1 MALLRKLVERRRPI
15 RNDASSERGGALLE
29 LAISIP
35 IFVVIL
41 ALIFDVGLGFSAA
54 RDSSSAARSA
64 ARVAA
69 LAGNERFADFRA
81 IDAVRAEYSNTDD
94 TIMWMTIYRSE
105 PGGTGEVPA
114 ACRPGGIGVTGLC
127 NVYDTGDLD
136 PDTGLTLADFS
147 EDDCV
152 GNPDSNWCPTDR
164 LADDG
169 DYLGVGV
176 WTAHNPTIGLVIGR
190 NGGGGESPMGT
201 VELED
206 RAVFA
211 LFFPDGIEP

>member
-1 MALLRKLVERRRPI
+1 MSLLRKLVERRRAL
-15 RNDASSERGGALLE
+15 RDDSSSERGGALLE

-81 IDAVRAEYSNTDD
+81 IDAVRAEYGNSDD
-94 TIMWMTIYRSE
+94 TLMWMVVYRSE
-105 PGGTGEVPA
+105 PGGTGEVPD
-114 ACRPGGIGVTGLC
+114 ACRPGGTSVSGVC
-127 NVYDTGDLD
+127 NVYDTADLD
-136 PDTGLTLADFS
+136 PDTGLTIDDFGD
-147 EDDCV
+147 DDCV
-152 GNPDSNWCPTDR
+152 GDPDAAWCPTDR

-169 DYLGVGV
+169 NYLGVGV

-190 NGGGGESPMGT
+190 NGGGETPMGT

>member
-1 MALLRKLVERRRPI
+1 MSLLRKLVERRRAI
-15 RNDASSERGGALLE
+15 RDDSSSERGGALLE

-81 IDAVRAEYSNTDD
+81 IDAVRAEYGNSDD
-94 TIMWMTIYRSE
+94 TLMWMVVYRSE
-105 PGGTGEVPA
+105 PGGTGKVPD
-114 ACRPGGIGVTGLC
+114 ACRPGGTSVFGVC
-127 NVYDTGDLD
+127 NVYDTADLD
-136 PDTGLTLADFS
+136 PVTGLTIDDFDD
-147 EDDCV
+147 DDCA
-152 GNPDSNWCPTDR
+152 GDPDTSWCPTGR

-169 DYLGVGV
+169 NYLGVGV

-190 NGGGGESPMGT
+190 NGGGETPMGT

>member
-1 MALLRKLVERRRPI
+1 MHPLRKLVERRRAL
-15 RNDASSERGGALLE
+15 RNGSSDRGGALLE

-69 LAGNERFADFRA
+69 LAGNERLADFRA
-81 IDAVRAEYSNTDD
+81 IDAVRAEYGNSDD
-94 TIMWMTIYRSE
+94 TIMWLTVYRSE

-114 ACRPGGIGVTGLC
+114 ACRPGGSGVAGLC
-127 NVYDTGDLD
+127 NVYGTAELD
-136 PDTGLTLADFS
+136 PDTGLTVDDFDA
-147 EDDCV
+147 DDCA
-152 GNPDSNWCPTDR
+152 GDPDSNWCPADR
-164 LADDG
+164 VDDDG

-176 WTAHNPTIGLVIGR
+176 WTAHDPTIGLIIGR
-190 NGGGGESPMGT
+190 NGGDDETPMGT

>member
-1 MALLRKLVERRRPI
+1 MHRVSQRMNAVRKRHA
-15 RNDASSERGGALLE
+15 DGERGGALLE

-41 ALIFDVGLGFSAA
+41 ALIFDAGLGFSAA

-69 LAGNERFADFRA
+69 LAGDERLADYRA
-81 IDAVRAEYSNTDD
+81 IDAVRAEYNNSEDS
-94 TIMWMTIYRSE
+94 IQWMTVYLSL
-105 PGGTGEVPA
+105 PGAEGGDGSVPP
-114 ACRPGGIGVTGLC
+114 ACRPGGSGQLNVC
-127 NVYDTGDLD
+127 NVYSGAQIESMT
-136 PDTGLTLADFS
+136 PADF
-147 EDDCV
+147 DDPDCV
-152 GNPDSNWCPTDR
+152 GDDDANWCPTTRRD
-164 LADDG
+164 DDG

-176 WTAHNPTIGLVIGR
+176 WVNHQPTVGLIVGR
-190 NGGGGESPMGT
+190 NDSDVPEQMGT

-211 LFFPDGIEP
+211 LYFPEGIDP

>member
-1 MALLRKLVERRRPI
+1 MSLLRNLIERRRSLR
-15 RNDASSERGGALLE
+15 RNASSERGGALLE

-69 LAGNERFADFRA
+69 LAGNERLADFRA
-81 IDAVRAEYSNTDD
+81 IDAVRAEYSNTED
-94 TIMWMTIYRSE
+94 TVMWMTIYRSE

-114 ACRPGGIGVTGLC
+114 SCRPGGIGAAGLC
-127 NVYDTGDLD
+127 NVYDTAAMD
-136 PDTGLTLADFS
+136 PDSGLTIADFDN
-147 EDDCV
+147 DDCA
-152 GNPDSNWCPTDR
+152 GEPDSNWCPTDR
-164 LADDG
+164 LDDDG

-176 WTAHNPTIGLVIGR
+176 WTAHDPTIGLIIGR
-190 NGGGGESPMGT
+190 NGGDDERPMGT
-201 VELED
+201 IELED

-211 LFFPDGIEP
+211 LFFPEGIEP

>member
-1 MALLRKLVERRRPI
+1 MNPLGNLVERRRGL
-15 RNDASSERGGALLE
+15 RNGSSERGGALLE

-69 LAGNERFADFRA
+69 LAGNERLADFRA
-81 IDAVRAEYSNTDD
+81 IDAVRAEYGNSDD
-94 TIMWMTIYRSE
+94 TVMWLAVYRSA
-105 PGGTGEVPA
+105 PGGTGKVPA
-114 ACRPGGIGVTGLC
+114 PCRPGGAGQAGLC
-127 NVYDTGDLD
+127 NVYTTAELD
-136 PDTGLTLADFS
+136 PETGLTVADF
-147 EDDCV
+147 DDADCA
-152 GNPDSNWCPTDR
+152 GDPDSNWCPTDR
-164 LADDG
+164 IDDDG

-176 WTAHNPTIGLVIGR
+176 WTAHDPTIGLIIGR
-190 NGGGGESPMGT
+190 NGGDEETPMGT

>member
-1 MALLRKLVERRRPI
+1 MSLLRKLVEHRRAL
-15 RNDASSERGGALLE
+15 RNDSSSERGGALLE

-35 IFVVIL
+35 IFVVLI

-69 LAGNERFADFRA
+69 LAGNERLADYRA
-81 IDAVRAEYSNTDD
+81 IDAVRAEYNNSNDE
-94 TIMWMTIYRSE
+94 IVWMAVYRSE

-114 ACRPGGIGVTGLC
+114 ACEPGGIGQSGVC
-127 NVYDTGDLD
+127 NVYSGAQIAT
-136 PDTGLTLADFS
+136 LTQTDF
-147 EDDCV
+147 ENDDCA
-152 GNPDSNWCPTDR
+152 GEPDSNWCPTGR

-169 DYLGVGV
+169 NYLGVGV
-176 WTAHNPTIGLVIGR
+176 WTSHNPTIGLVIGR
-190 NGGGGESPMGT
+190 NGGGESPMGT
-201 VELED
+201 VDLED

-211 LFFPDGIEP
+211 LFFPDGIDP